1 MEFLHQC
8 QRNDGAS
15 DLVVR
20 PIASLDGLN
29 VERLTIGTPRHT
41 SVRLERKERV
51 GPPHYLRR
59 ILTEVMQS
67 MTNAPPGRG
76 DRYRSKENAE
86 SLRLLRRVVTVITQS
101 RYRSKRKPPID
112 SIKKISLRTLNPY
125 VYL

>member
-1 MEFLHQC
+1 MKFLHQC

-20 PIASLDGLN
+20 PIAPLDGFN
-29 VERLTIGTPRHT
+29 VERLTISTPL
-41 SVRLERKERV
+41 SDSKERKGYGSV
-51 GPPHYLRR
+51 GPPRYLRR
-59 ILTEVMQS
+59 ILTAAMQS

-76 DRYRSKENAE
+76 DRYRSEENAE

-112 SIKKISLRTLNPY
+112 SIEKISMRTLNPY